1 MAAIRRCEQADFAA
15 ILAIVN
21 DAAEAYR
28 GRIPADCWH
37 EPYMPA
43 DELQH
48 ELDAGVTFW
57 GWEEAGALAG
67 VMGLQDVRDVALI
80 RHAYVATVARGQGIG
95 GTLLEHLLA
104 RATRPVLVGT
114 WAAATWAIGFYEKHG
129 FRLVSPAEKDRLL
142 REYWAI
148 LERQIETSVV
158 LVDPRW
164 RRLHPSFYPSVAT
177 PSPQEDSP

>member
-1 MAAIRRCEQADFAA
+1 MAGESPPVPTIRRCVPTDVAA

-43 DELQH
+43 EELER
-48 ELDAGVTFW
+48 ELAAGVVFW
-57 GWEEAGALAG
+57 GEEDAGALVG

-80 RHAYVATVARGQGIG
+80 RHAYVATAAQGRGIG
-95 GTLLEHLLA
+95 GRLLAHLLA
-104 RATRPVLVGT
+104 RTARPVLVGT

-129 FRLVSPAEKDRLL
+129 FRLVSSAEKERLL
-142 REYWAI
+142 RAYWSI
-148 LERQIETSVV
+148 SDRQVETSVV
-158 LVDPRW
+158 LVDERW
-164 RRLHPSFYPSVAT
+164 RRLRASREPP
-177 PSPQEDSP
+177 PE